1 MGCDSMDLLKRW
13 IANGY
18 GMKIWPLMD
27 IMYHK
32 FYQFI
37 HFNSILMDSLT
48 FIASMSSQYPFFW
61 ECPGL
66 PRCFTAGVLGGLQG
80 PHMSQPSPG
89 PEIWS
94 EKLVVVSPQKIGQW
108 KPKTENRRFSHSILK
123 NRYTYWVSCQMM
135 TPLLHQNQKSRKNS

>member
-1 MGCDSMDLLKRW
+1 MKRW
-13 IANGY
+13 LANGY

-37 HFNSILMDSLT
+37 HINSILMDSLI

-66 PRCFTAGVLGGLQG
+66 PRCFTAGVLVGLQG
-80 PHMSQPSPG
+80 PRMDPRCHNHLQVRKVRRKNSWWYPHRR
-89 PEIWS
+89 
-94 EKLVVVSPQKIGQW
+94 LVNGNQKQ
-108 KPKTENRRFSHSILK
+108 KNRRFSHSILK
-123 NRYTYWVSCQMM
+123 NRYTYWGELSNDDSIA
-135 TPLLHQNQKSRKNS
+135 PSKQKSRKNS